1 MLAPCL
7 YKVPSAVSSSLTR
20 QRSEAD
26 LITGE
31 RTLRSQCVF
40 ETEACGTFG
49 IFFLDHYFIHVL
61 LLHPRSS
68 GQWSELPLQ
77 KSSAAGWKWA
87 QAGHSDPD
95 QASPGANEKV
105 ASRSHFELLR
115 PPPSKLCHSTGIPL
129 AEEKDER
136 NKQKEW
142 KGLVG
147 ESSDWH
153 WTSSNEL

>member
-1 MLAPCL
+1 MLAPGL

-31 RTLRSQCVF
+31 RTPRPSVSLKQRPVPPSDFFFFISLFYTRASFTPALLWTVERAPPSKKFSRCLKVSTGRTLR
-40 ETEACGTFG
+40 
-49 IFFLDHYFIHVL
+49 
-61 LLHPRSS
+61 
-68 GQWSELPLQ
+68 
-77 KSSAAGWKWA
+77 
-87 QAGHSDPD
+87 SDPD

-105 ASRSHFELLR
+105 ASQSHFELLR

-136 NKQKEW
+136 NKQKE
-142 KGLVG
+142 
-147 ESSDWH
+147 
-153 WTSSNEL
+153 